1 MSLTVQQIEEEAQKL
16 SEDDRAELTSRL
28 LESFRQKDPD
38 DAEHDRLWAE
48 EALRRNQEIED
59 GKVQG
64 IPLEEALAELR
75 TE

>member
-28 LESFRQKDPD
+28 LESFRHKDPD
-38 DAEHDRLWAE
+38 DAERDRLWAE
-48 EALRRNQEIED
+48 EALRRNQEMED

-75 TE
+75 AE